1 MWSHGVAGRLHL
13 GAPYLA
19 RLPLRQLPL
28 LDSGAVRCRLG
39 ALEGLEEGYK
49 GSKVESRV
57 KL

>member
-39 ALEGLEEGYK
+39 ALEGLEKALRGLK
-49 GSKVESRV
+49 KA
-57 KL
+57 